1 MILPRIANAEQSTK
15 VLQVFEIDY
24 FYGWYKDVPST
35 QIGGFML
42 KKWLLFGLLAT
53 IGIQCSSAF
62 KQSPKDTAAETQ
74 RFNEFLDKTFDEFLV
89 LHPESMSRFGKKEN
103 YDKLNDYSEAMELK
117 LHAMNQQKLK
127 ELKGFDRASLDVQA
141 KLSYDLFKSD
151 LERGLQDFRWK
162 DYNYAIHQQGG
173 VHTDLPTFMINI
185 HKVDSEKD
193 LQDYIARLQQFPR
206 VFSEVEAQ
214 IRRSQKQGV
223 IPPKFAFASIYKST
237 ANILKGAPF
246 AKTNADSPLWTDIK
260 KKTRGIKLKPE
271 QQKLYLAQAQKVL
284 TDTVKPAYEQLLKV
298 VQELETHATVDDGAW
313 KFPNGADF
321 YNSRLAR
328 YTTTKMTADEI
339 HQLGLKNVARL
350 RTDMEKIQLKL
361 GVKGS
366 LQDFFKNVRADN
378 SQYYPAT
385 PTGRSAYLKQAEKYL
400 ANIQTKVPNY
410 FRLIPKTP
418 MVVKSVEKYREEG
431 AGKAFYEEPSDD
443 GSRPGMYYVNLR
455 DLKDVPKFEAEA
467 LLYHEGIPGHH
478 FQIALGIELKSLPKY
493 RRYKGYTAF
502 VEGWA
507 LYTERLG
514 KEMGGYQDDYAELG
528 RLSMEMVRACRLVVD
543 TGVHSKKWTRE
554 QAIAYMNENLPVNP
568 GMQIEQVERYIIWPG
583 QATAYMVGMLKI
595 VELREKAQKALGE
608 KFDIRD
614 FHDVVLGNGA
624 VSLDVLEALVDKY
637 IADKNVADKSTAEK
651 KV

>member
-1 MILPRIANAEQSTK
+1 MDGIRVNSRFKEGVFMIKNWF
-15 VLQVFEIDY
+15 VL
-24 FYGWYKDVPST
+24 
-35 QIGGFML
+35 
-42 KKWLLFGLLAT
+42 
-53 IGIQCSSAF
+53 IGIVLVLVQCSSA
-62 KQSPKDTAAETQ
+62 PKDTVAETQ
-74 RFNEFLDKTFDEFLV
+74 RFNEFLDKVFDEYLQ
-89 LHPESMSRFGKKEN
+89 LHPENLSRFGKKEQ
-103 YDKLNDYSEAMELK
+103 YDKLNDYSEALDFKIHELNK
-117 LHAMNQQKLK
+117 KRLQDLK
-127 ELKGFDRASLDVQA
+127 QFDRDSLEAQA
-141 KLSYDLFKSD
+141 QLSYDLFKAD
-151 LERGLQDFRWK
+151 MERSLRDFRWR
-162 DYNYAIHQQGG
+162 DYNYAVTQQSG

-185 HKVDSEKD
+185 HKVESEKD
-193 LQDYIARLQQFPR
+193 LQDYISRLKEFPR
-206 VFSEVEAQ
+206 VFAEVSDQ

-223 IPPKFAFASIYKST
+223 VPPKFVFASIYKSSE
-237 ANILKGAPF
+237 NILKGQPF
-246 AKTNADSPLWTDIK
+246 SKTKVDSPLWADFK
-260 KKTRGIKLKPE
+260 QKARGLKIE
-271 QQKLYLAQAQKVL
+271 AAKQKSYLAQAEAVFKEQVQ
-284 TDTVKPAYEQLLKV
+284 PAYDGLLKTV
-298 VQELETHATVDDGAW
+298 RELEQHASTEDGAW
-313 KFPNGADF
+313 KFPKGAEF
-321 YNSRLAR
+321 YNSRLER

-350 RTDMEKIQLKL
+350 REDMMALQKKL
-361 GVKGS
+361 GIQGS
-366 LQDFFKNVRADN
+366 LQDFFKKVRTDK
-378 SQYYPAT
+378 SQYYAQT
-385 PTGRSAYLKQAEKYL
+385 SSGKSAYLKQAEKYL

-418 MVVKSVEKYREEG
+418 MVVRAVEKYREEG

-443 GSRPGMYYVNLR
+443 GTRPGTYYVNLR

-514 KEMGGYQDDYAELG
+514 KEMGGYQNDYAELG

-543 TGVHSKKWTRE
+543 TGIHSKKWTRE
-554 QAIAYMNENLPVNP
+554 QAIAYLNENLPVNP

-624 VSLDVLEALVDKY
+624 VSLDVLESKVNQY
-637 IADKNVADKSTAEK
+637 IAEK

>member
-1 MILPRIANAEQSTK
+1 M
-15 VLQVFEIDY
+15 LQ
-24 FYGWYKDVPST
+24 
-35 QIGGFML
+35 
-42 KKWLLFGLLAT
+42 KWLLLGILAT
-53 IGIQCSSAF
+53 MGIQCSST
-62 KQSPKDTAAETQ
+62 PKDTVAETQ
-74 RFNEFLDKTFDEFLV
+74 RFNEFLDKTFDEFLS
-89 LHPESMSRFGKKEN
+89 LHPESMSRFGKKES

-117 LHAMNQQKLK
+117 LNAMNQQKLK
-127 ELKGFDRASLDVQA
+127 ELEGFHRASLDVQA
-141 KLSYDLFKSD
+141 KLSYDLFKTD

-162 DYNYAIHQQGG
+162 DYNYAVHQQGG

-185 HKVDSEKD
+185 HKVDNEKD
-193 LQDYIARLQQFPR
+193 LQDYIARLEQFPR

-246 AKTNADSPLWTDIK
+246 AKSNADSPLWADIK
-260 KKTRGIKLKPE
+260 KKTREIKLKPE

-284 TDTVKPAYEQLLKV
+284 TDTVKPAYEALLKV

-350 RTDMEKIQLKL
+350 RADMEKIQQKL

-366 LQDFFKNVRADN
+366 LQDFFKSVRADN
-378 SQYYPAT
+378 NQYYPAT
-385 PTGRSAYLKQAEKYL
+385 PAGRSSYLKQAEKYL
-400 ANIQTKVPNY
+400 ANIQAKVPSY

-624 VSLDVLEALVDKY
+624 VSLDVLGALVDTY
-637 IADKNVADKSTAEK
+637 ITDKSVANK
-651 KV
+651 KVL

>member
-1 MILPRIANAEQSTK
+1 
-15 VLQVFEIDY
+15 
-24 FYGWYKDVPST
+24 
-35 QIGGFML
+35 ML

-53 IGIQCSSAF
+53 IGIQCSSVF

-74 RFNEFLDKTFDEFLV
+74 RFNEFLDKTFDEFLS

-260 KKTRGIKLKPE
+260 KKTRGIKFKPE

>member
-1 MILPRIANAEQSTK
+1 
-15 VLQVFEIDY
+15 
-24 FYGWYKDVPST
+24 
-35 QIGGFML
+35 ML
-42 KKWLLFGLLAT
+42 KKWLLLGLLAT
-53 IGIQCSSAF
+53 ISIQCSSAF
-62 KQSPKDTAAETQ
+62 LQTPKDSAAESK
-74 RFNEFLDKTFDEFLV
+74 RFNEFLDKSFDEFLS
-89 LHPESMSRFGKKEN
+89 LHPESMSRFGKKDN

-127 ELKGFDRASLDVQA
+127 ELKNFDRDDLDVQS

-162 DYNYAIHQQGG
+162 DYNYAVHQQGG
-173 VHTDLPTFMINI
+173 VHTDLPTFLINI
-185 HKVDSEKD
+185 HKVESEKD

-214 IRRSQKQGV
+214 MLRSQKQGV
-223 IPPKFAFASIYKST
+223 IPPKFVFPSIYKST

-246 AKTNADSPLWTDIK
+246 TKTNVDSPLWTDFK
-260 KKTRGIKLKPE
+260 KKLRGIKLKPE
-271 QQKLYLAQAQKVL
+271 QQKIYLAQAQKVL
-284 TDTVKPAYEQLLKV
+284 TETVQPAYEKLLKAV
-298 VQELETHATVDDGAW
+298 RELESHATADDGAW
-313 KFPNGADF
+313 KFPNGTEF

-350 RTDMEKIQLKL
+350 RADMEKIQQKL

-366 LQDFFKNVRADN
+366 LQDFFKSVRADKN
-378 SQYYPAT
+378 QYYPGT
-385 PTGRSAYLKQAEKYL
+385 PAGRSAYLKQAEKYL

-455 DLKDVPKFEAEA
+455 DLNDVPKFEAEA

-543 TGVHSKKWTRE
+543 TGVHSKKWTRD

-568 GMQIEQVERYIIWPG
+568 GMQIEQVERYIVWPG

-624 VSLDVLEALVDKY
+624 VSLDVLESLVDKY
-637 IADKNVADKSTAEK
+637 IADASIATK
-651 KV
+651 KVSSL